1 MSAAMSDDVL
11 LGRIQK
17 AFKRAFGPRVAFHEG
32 VDRVH
37 ESRWTSLKHVE
48 FLVALEQEFGLRFDG
63 TDATDLVS
71 IKAVRDRVAT
81 RLAATQ

>member
-1 MSAAMSDDVL
+1 MSAPMSEEVL

-17 AFKRAFGPRVAFHEG
+17 AFKRAFGARVPFHEG

-81 RLAATQ
+81 RLASSQ